1 MNTLTGVISA
11 VDQKEVDIEVI
22 NAIKG
27 GDSDRYRELVDRYK
41 DYVYT
46 ITLRILTDS
55 NDAEEASQDTFM
67 KAFKN
72 LHRFEEKSKF
82 STWLYRIAFNTAI
95 SYTRKK
101 RVSTTDIDGIK
112 ISKFEATR
120 DSLEADDRSY
130 HIEQAM
136 KNLLPMDAMLLT
148 LFYLKEMS
156 MDEISKV
163 TNLKSSAIK
172 VKLFRARKRM
182 AQELRTLLPNE
193 ATSL

>member
-1 MNTLTGVISA
+1 
-11 VDQKEVDIEVI
+11 VDQKEQDIEVI
-22 NAIKG
+22 NAIRS

-41 DYVYT
+41 DYIYT
-46 ITLRILTDS
+46 ITLRILPDPF
-55 NDAEEASQDTFM
+55 DAEEASQDTFM

-72 LHRFEEKSKF
+72 LHRFQEKSKF

-101 RVSTTDIDGIK
+101 RVTTTDIDGIK
-112 ISKFEATR
+112 INKFEANLNP
-120 DSLEADDRSY
+120 LEAEDRSH

-136 KNLLPMDAMLLT
+136 KHLLPMDALLLT

-156 MDEISKV
+156 IEEISKV

-193 ATSL
+193 ASTL